1 MRSFPGWQ
9 PLDEPQAGVFVGN
22 PFGGALNEVCRQSVR
37 PSQAVLPTALEMP
50 EDAAMAARRI
60 DALIVG
66 VLTVGPGTQVVGC
79 RGACRVQGLSDHK
92 EGKRRCVC
100 VREMSSRHVP

>member
-9 PLDEPQAGVFVGN
+9 HLYMPQAGVFVGDQL
-22 PFGGALNEVCRQSVR
+22 GAPNEVCRQSVR

-50 EDAAMAARRI
+50 EDAVLAARRI

-66 VLTVGPGTQVVGC
+66 VLTIGPGTQVVGC
-79 RGACRVQGLSDHK
+79 WGHVVFRACRITRKARGAV
-92 EGKRRCVC
+92 
-100 VREMSSRHVP
+100 